1 LRTIF
6 NGAELRAIRK
16 QKQLTLK
23 QLAEATGLSASL
35 LSQIERGMVDPTVG
49 TFWRICE
56 ALDVPINR
64 FFTRTDQHDPVV
76 RKDQRKTI
84 HLRNTNVRYH
94 VLTPI
99 DQGKIEFLLVE
110 IEPGESLYQELVSH
124 SGEECGFVL
133 QGELKVLLR
142 DQEYHLYAGDS
153 IAFPSTSPHRFLNP
167 GKEVSLSIWARAT

>member
-1 LRTIF
+1 M
-6 NGAELRAIRK
+6 
-16 QKQLTLK
+16 TLNQVAK
-23 QLAEATGLSASL
+23 TTGLSASL
-35 LSQIERGMVDPTVG
+35 LSQIERGLVDPTVG

-64 FFTRTDQHDPVV
+64 FFMRPEQQDPVI
-76 RKDQRKTI
+76 RREQRKTI

-110 IEPGESLYQELVSH
+110 IEPGESVYHELVSH
-124 SGEECGFVL
+124 SGEECGFVMK
-133 QGELKVLLR
+133 GELKVLLR
-142 DQEYHLYAGDS
+142 DQEYHLYEGDS
-153 IAFPSTSPHRFLNP
+153 IAFPSTSPHRYLNP